1 MTRFSWWLFYGSWLI
16 ALGGFFLSIYFGE
29 VAHFEPCRLCWYQ
42 RMALFPLVL
51 LLGLGVYRSD
61 PRVISYALPFALFGA
76 FVASYHALQESFPLL
91 QTTALCGEK
100 GDCSE
105 PIFLILGYFTFP
117 MISALGFL
125 SMTAMLFFL
134 QRKQSLAQKSF

>member
-1 MTRFSWWLFYGSWLI
+1 MTRKEWWWLYIIWLI
-16 ALGGFFLSIYFGE
+16 ALSGFFLSIYFGE

-61 PRVISYALPFALFGA
+61 FGVLPYTIVFALLGTL
-76 FVASYHALQESFPLL
+76 VASYHALQESFPLL

-105 PIFLILGYFTFP
+105 PVFLLFGFLTFP
-117 MISALGFL
+117 VLSAAGFL
-125 SMTAMLFFL
+125 AITGLLLKLKRTKRALS
-134 QRKQSLAQKSF
+134 